1 MIYVAADIHLRECTW
16 KGRPDI
22 CGDQYNAWAQLCM
35 TVAKDPEGVL
45 VLAGDIFDTPYPTG
59 VTEAAF
65 SRGVEIM
72 KGRDC
77 YFIPGNHDDEACPR
91 PWIFGMKELGHA
103 PADIVEYNGFR
114 IGGIPYKRSAKELH
128 AILENLPS
136 MDMLVLHTGFR
147 HLLGFEETWQLS
159 EEDIPDQVKMV
170 FAGHVHVHSEKGK
183 VYSPG
188 SLALHRADEVTKGHG
203 YFIVDPRTSAVTW
216 KEVFTRRYMTVGLD
230 KEVDHAA
237 LEELAANWRY
247 PSMPVV
253 LLDYRNDDTAKAEA
267 LQELYKDRLLF
278 VCNARSSE
286 TVRAIED
293 TPGTSL
299 DLDAVADDWLSKHLT
314 KDQFELAKAFLDAE
328 DPSSELSEF
337 IKRNNL

>member
-1 MIYVAADIHLRECTW
+1 MIYVAADLHLREQTW
-16 KGRPDI
+16 KSRPDI
-22 CGDQYNAWAQLCM
+22 FGDQYNAWAQLCM

-45 VLAGDIFDTPYPTG
+45 VLAGDIFDTPYPSG

-65 SRGVEIM
+65 SRGMRIM
-72 KGRDC
+72 SGHDC
-77 YFIPGNHDDEACPR
+77 YFISGNHDAEACPR
-91 PWIFGMKELGHA
+91 AWIFGMEELGST
-103 PADIVEYNGFR
+103 PVDLVEYNGFK
-114 IGGIPYKRSAKELH
+114 IGGIPFKRSAKELH

-136 MDMLVLHTGFR
+136 MDMLVMHTGFR

-159 EEDIPDQVKMV
+159 AEDIPDHIGMV
-170 FAGHVHVHSEKGK
+170 MAGHVHVHSEQGK

-188 SLALHRADEVTKGHG
+188 SLALHRADEITKGHG
-203 YFIVDPRTSAVTW
+203 YFVVDPRTSSVRW
-216 KEVFTRRYMTVGLD
+216 QEVFTRRYMTVSLD
-230 KEVDHAA
+230 KPVDQNA
-237 LEELAANWRY
+237 LEELSSNWKY

-286 TVRAIED
+286 TVRAIEEAPE
-293 TPGTSL
+293 TAM
-299 DLDAVADDWLSKHLT
+299 DLDTVADGWLSQNLT
-314 KDQFELAKAFLDAE
+314 KEQFELAKSFLDAE

-337 IKRNNL
+337 LRRNNL